1 MSILGFSVI
10 FPQEISRGISVLAI
24 RVYFEPV
31 IALNAAFFH
40 ILPGCYMC
48 KVVFLLQAAV

>member
-31 IALNAAFFH
+31 TALNAGFFPT
-40 ILPGCYMC
+40 LPGCYMC
-48 KVVFLLQAAV
+48 KAVFSLQAAV